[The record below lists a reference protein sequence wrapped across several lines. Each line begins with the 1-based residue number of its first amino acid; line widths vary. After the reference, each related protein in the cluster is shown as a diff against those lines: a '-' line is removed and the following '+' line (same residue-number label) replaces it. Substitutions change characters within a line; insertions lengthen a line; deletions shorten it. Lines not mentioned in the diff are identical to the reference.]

1 MSTVY
6 ITGPVDIVVL
16 SGETRRRDL
25 EGQIISCSRQLFTAR
40 LEMLGFKN
48 PRYLTYHMQVGVL
61 KAGGW

>member
-1 MSTVY
+1 MATVY
-6 ITGPVDIVVL
+6 ITGIADIVVL
-16 SGETRRRDL
+16 SGETMRDL

>member
-1 MSTVY
+1 MATVY
-6 ITGPVDIVVL
+6 ITGIADIVVL
-16 SGETRRRDL
+16 SGETMRDL

-48 PRYLTYHMQVGVL
+48 PRYLTYHMQVGAS